1 VISDSSTPTAPPTGD
16 RTSGPAATFGPSTAR
31 LGARVDIVGM
41 AKEYVHG
48 GQVLSVLRD
57 VELHLAA
64 GDMVAVVGAS
74 GVGKS
79 TFLQILGTLD
89 LPTRGSITFDGEEVT
104 TMGPERLA
112 LFRNRKIGFV
122 FQFHHL
128 LPEFTALENVMMPG
142 LIQRL
147 PKAEIRRRAADVL
160 GRVGL
165 GKRLTHKPSQLS
177 GGEQQRV
184 ALARAMVLGPAL
196 LLADEP
202 TGNLDRQT
210 GEEIHQLFLE
220 LNRERGSTLLVVTH
234 NLELARLMPRSLT
247 MIDGGRLVPTESLG
261 GDGLTRPA
269 QPREV
274 AP

>member
-1 VISDSSTPTAPPTGD
+1 
-16 RTSGPAATFGPSTAR
+16 
-31 LGARVDIVGM
+31 M

-165 GKRLTHKPSQLS
+165 GKPPHPQALS
-177 GGEQQRV
+177 SCR
-184 ALARAMVLGPAL
+184 AASSSASPWRARWCSSPAL

-202 TGNLDRQT
+202 TGNLDRHT
-210 GEEIHQLFLE
+210 GEEIHQLFVE
-220 LNRERGSTLLVVTH
+220 LHRERGSTMLVVTH
-234 NLELARLMPRSLT
+234 NLELARLMPRTLT

>member
-1 VISDSSTPTAPPTGD
+1 MIDDSSHQ
-16 RTSGPAATFGPSTAR
+16 PAAAANPSQLPVAR
-31 LGARVDIVGM
+31 AVTSPRPGRSGVGAKVDIVGVG
-41 AKEYVHG
+41 KDYIHG
-48 GQVLSVLRD
+48 GRVLSVLAG

-64 GDMVAVVGAS
+64 GEMVAVVGSS

-89 LPTRGSITFDGEEVT
+89 LPTRGSIQFDGEELT

-112 LFRNRKIGFV
+112 MFRNQKIGFV

-142 LIQRL
+142 LIQRT
-147 PKAEIRRRAADVL
+147 PKAVIRKRATEIL
-160 GRVGL
+160 SQVGL
-165 GKRLTHKPSQLS
+165 AKRLTHKPSQLS

-184 ALARAMVLGPAL
+184 ALARAMVLEPAL

-202 TGNLDRQT
+202 TGNLDPHT
-210 GEEIHQLFLE
+210 GEEIHELFIE

-234 NLELARLMPRSLT
+234 NLELARRMPRT
-247 MIDGGRLVPTESLG
+247 YKMTEGGRMV
-261 GDGLTRPA
+261 
-269 QPREV
+269 EV
-274 AP
+274 AA

>member
-1 VISDSSTPTAPPTGD
+1 MISDSSTPTAPPTGD

-147 PKAEIRRRAADVL
+147 PKAEV
-160 GRVGL
+160 RVI
-165 GKRLTHKPSQLS
+165 
-177 GGEQQRV
+177 
-184 ALARAMVLGPAL
+184 
-196 LLADEP
+196 
-202 TGNLDRQT
+202 N
-210 GEEIHQLFLE
+210 
-220 LNRERGSTLLVVTH
+220 
-234 NLELARLMPRSLT
+234 
-247 MIDGGRLVPTESLG
+247 ESLAASRSKSAAW
-261 GDGLTRPA
+261 LRA
-269 QPREV
+269 RCPRRVE
-274 AP
+274 